1 VATDMIIS
9 ALTTSSCIR
18 QGCSSRPYPTLA
30 VMDSDMRRQFCRES
44 FRIPLI
50 PINHNNTFIIKGL
63 TDRVPQ
69 HHNVVHYKTCIIWQ
83 NLLYLRRQAP
93 AEWQLGE
100 LGNPPDVVPARIMMS
115 CHVAS

>member
-1 VATDMIIS
+1 MIIS

-30 VMDSDMRRQFCRES
+30 VMDSDMRRQFCRKS

-69 HHNVVHYKTCIIWQ
+69 HHNVVHYKTCIISQ
-83 NLLYLRRQAP
+83 NLLYLRR
-93 AEWQLGE
+93 
-100 LGNPPDVVPARIMMS
+100 
-115 CHVAS
+115 